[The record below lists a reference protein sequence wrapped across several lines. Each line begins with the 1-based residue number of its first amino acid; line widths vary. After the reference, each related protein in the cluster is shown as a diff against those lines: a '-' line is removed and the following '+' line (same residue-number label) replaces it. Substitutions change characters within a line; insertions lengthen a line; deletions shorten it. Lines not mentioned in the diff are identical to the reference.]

1 MPYAP
6 RHARAA
12 ERAGTPVLD
21 NTQEYE
27 ILDPSHQPDSKGELG
42 GAKVYVRGGKQ
53 LVRMT
58 PDHAKF
64 YLDSGSL
71 APLLDS

>member
-1 MPYAP
+1 MPHAP

-12 ERAGTPVLD
+12 SRAGTPVID
-21 NTQEYE
+21 DTQEYE
-27 ILDPSHQPDSKGELG
+27 ILDPTHQEDARGELG
-42 GAKVYVRGGKQ
+42 GAKVIHRGGKQ
-53 LVRMT
+53 YVRMT

-71 APLLDS
+71 KPVLDS